1 MAGPLDGIR
10 VIDVTEG
17 AQGPWAGALLADLG
31 ADVIKVERPQGE
43 MMRQGGPRK
52 NGFPLPHVGMN
63 HGKRNIVFDMKTP
76 EGLETML
83 DLVRGADIFMENWR
97 RDVSGR
103 LGLDFE
109 SLRKINPDIVYGS
122 ASGFGEAGR
131 YGPLASTDGYS
142 QAMEGYYSLNGPPG
156 GPGERPRFIV
166 IDFTSPL
173 TLVQALIMGLM
184 ERDRTGEAQWVHCS
198 QLRTLH
204 SLAAVRSEEYF
215 ASGEVPQPMG
225 SASAYCVPSQAFKTA
240 DTYIAVDCPNEAAWR
255 AFCTTILLPK
265 LADDERFA
273 TNALRVEHRTEL
285 IPILEQAML
294 RFEGHRW
301 LDKLRAAG
309 VPCSRVN
316 MDIEDL
322 YDDPQVVANNLI
334 VTRTQQDVGWVRT
347 NEVPW
352 TLSKTPAV
360 YGPLAGKMNEH
371 SDAVLAEIGRVP
383 AGSTA
388 AS

>member
-1 MAGPLDGIR
+1 MGGPLEGIR

-63 HGKRNIVFDMKTP
+63 HGKRNIVFDVKTP
-76 EGLETML
+76 EGMETML

-97 RDVSGR
+97 RDVSAR

-142 QAMEGYYSLNGPPG
+142 QAMEGYYSLNGPIG

-225 SASAYCVPSQAFKTA
+225 STTAYCVPSQAFKTA
-240 DTYIAVDCPNEAAWR
+240 DAYVAVECPSDESWR
-255 AFCTTILLPK
+255 AFCNTILLPK

-273 TNALRVEHRTEL
+273 TNAKRVENRAVLT
-285 IPILEQAML
+285 PILEKAML
-294 RFEGHRW
+294 RFEAHRW
-301 LDKLRAAG
+301 IAKFREAG

-322 YDDPQVVANNLI
+322 Y
-334 VTRTQQDVGWVRT
+334 
-347 NEVPW
+347 E
-352 TLSKTPAV
+352 
-360 YGPLAGKMNEH
+360 
-371 SDAVLAEIGRVP
+371 
-383 AGSTA
+383 
-388 AS
+388 